1 MAEYIKPEALVEE
14 ALINANMDIMVMDG
28 FGSTTPGPISRHSK
42 FYHNTCQIDGKLHT
56 SLTRLT
62 LIPTFKDANEPDA
75 DYIILQGN
83 FCLNDGTPFNGRC
96 EIWYYQRADSPITE
110 YFEFNVT
117 GGMIGTPSE
126 HSVQIPLNVLER
138 QIEWKFYCVSDY
150 HYRYTPSMIPCIDEP
165 IGVRFPET
173 LGLDGSYV
181 GGEEFEAN
189 YVMVNCEMYPGSYL
203 SVEVETDDGGYG
215 NPYPILTINALTN
228 PFQGQAG
235 DGFWDPAVGNEK
247 LSNYIP
253 VFQQEAYTVPVGSPF
268 GDNKVRLE
276 GTALP
281 TIILYEDWVA
291 GVHTVVH
298 LPVYDS
304 AVNLILTYE
313 LDRNTYEFAYV
324 DSYIV

>member
-1 MAEYIKPEALVEE
+1 MAIEINPNALTEE
-14 ALINANMDIMVMDG
+14 ALINEDMDIMVMDG
-28 FGSTTPGPISRHSK
+28 FGGTTPGPISRHSK

-56 SLTRLT
+56 TLTRLT
-62 LIPTFKDANEPDA
+62 LIPNFKDANEVDA
-75 DYIILQGN
+75 DYVILQGT

-96 EIWYYQRADSPITE
+96 ELWYYQRADSPITGC
-110 YFEFNVT
+110 FEFNVT
-117 GGMIGTPSE
+117 GGMIGTSSE
-126 HSVQIPLNVLER
+126 HSVQIPLYVLER

-173 LGLDGSYV
+173 LGLDGSYE
-181 GGEEFEAN
+181 GGEIFDAD

-203 SVEVETDDGGYG
+203 SVEVETDDGGYA
-215 NPYPILTINALTN
+215 NRYPILTVGAWTN

-235 DGFWDPAVGNEK
+235 DGFWDPQYGNEK
-247 LSNYIP
+247 WSNYFP
-253 VFQQEAYTVPVGSPF
+253 MFQQENYTVPVGSPL
-268 GDNKVRLE
+268 GDNKIILE

-281 TIILYEDWVA
+281 TIVLYEDQWA
-291 GVHTVVH
+291 GVYTVVH

-304 AVNLILTYE
+304 PVNLILTYE
-313 LDRNTYEFAYV
+313 LDTGTYEFIYV